1 MKLLSIALGAVVATS
16 VVLEIVF
23 RHEAH
28 AELPWHLVPAFD
40 LLYGI
45 AGSLGLAL
53 FSKGIVGRLLQRV
66 EDYYE
71 DRN

>member
-1 MKLLSIALGAVVATS
+1 MKRPTIALGGIVGTS

-23 RHEAH
+23 RHQAH
-28 AELPWHLVPAFD
+28 VELPWHVVPAFD

-53 FSKGIVGRLLQRV
+53 WSKGIVGRLLQRV